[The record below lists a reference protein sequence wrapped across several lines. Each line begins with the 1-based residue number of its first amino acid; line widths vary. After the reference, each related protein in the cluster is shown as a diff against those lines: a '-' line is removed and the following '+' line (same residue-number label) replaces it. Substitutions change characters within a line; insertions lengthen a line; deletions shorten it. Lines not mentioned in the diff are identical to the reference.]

1 MKLERL
7 DVTGFVYGPKG
18 DKNPRFVFIAI
29 DDPVFDE
36 IELSQAW
43 DVPPKS
49 YRGYFAF
56 LDEWDPNIVLAT
68 PLKFKQQLKLQD
80 DELAVAWLRPH
91 DPPVFMYGLAT
102 VLSGAERPEGTCKKC
117 EGVRDIPHTTA
128 VNGAPVFGN
137 ARLRATKSQI
147 CLCPSPDEHL
157 EIGGAG
163 LRVVIEA
170 QPKDIEIPIK
180 VARILLAATKPGAIP
195 GMIEFDL
202 DLDDASLEALD
213 CGLRYFGDSLQ
224 SCRFPVF
231 CNLPFDGPGPRQPI
245 KLTAHLNMLPTVP
258 LPQQPP
264 VLTFVSGNPVGSN
277 FFRPSTLPASTGR
290 ARKLC
295 YSFSSSVA
303 SSGADLA
310 C

>member
-1 MKLERL
+1 
-7 DVTGFVYGPKG
+7 
-18 DKNPRFVFIAI
+18 
-29 DDPVFDE
+29 
-36 IELSQAW
+36 
-43 DVPPKS
+43 
-49 YRGYFAF
+49 
-56 LDEWDPNIVLAT
+56 
-68 PLKFKQQLKLQD
+68 
-80 DELAVAWLRPH
+80 
-91 DPPVFMYGLAT
+91 
-102 VLSGAERPEGTCKKC
+102 
-117 EGVRDIPHTTA
+117 
-128 VNGAPVFGN
+128 
-137 ARLRATKSQI
+137 
-147 CLCPSPDEHL
+147 
-157 EIGGAG
+157 
-163 LRVVIEA
+163 VVIEA